1 MIAMALDS
9 ALLSGGLAQFAQPL
23 GTYDSKTDQTA
34 QTDQRIEIPGQFVA
48 TPGSKPTS
56 RHSKLTS
63 GTAQQ
68 PNPCL
73 QIIGAPL
80 ASTPARPSEGAPH
93 S

>member
-1 MIAMALDS
+1 MNPVALDR
-9 ALLSGGLAQFAQPL
+9 AVLSSRLTPFSQL
-23 GTYDSKTDQTA
+23 MGTYDSKTDQTA